1 MRKYAKLIFLCI
13 AMLINASCVGLMER
27 TGRIL
32 DGSAFEEKT
41 ITHYSADN
49 IEISVVE
56 NRDAEQSILI
66 ILNNFPMMKLRA
78 SLPDENNS
86 FFLTSLEYLAGNT
99 HGWNEFTLLLV
110 GDGRLS
116 LGETA
121 VLEGLNEIEPIQITA
136 GRIHRFD
143 TRITGDDAVTALH
156 NRRER
161 IVVLADWMISLNGPK
176 AQTIRGFNNHWK
188 PIIFP
193 EIVSRR
199 NRPDGWLQDDD
210 ILQRDEDINWNT
222 GYTERIFPQELWD
235 VRNSGTLLRDW
246 EEALSLVYLEYN
258 WDNII
263 ELLSNKII
271 FTKVR

>member
-1 MRKYAKLIFLCI
+1 MIKPAKYIFLYTVI
-13 AMLINASCVGLMER
+13 LINASCVGLMER
-27 TGRIL
+27 TGRIF
-32 DGSAFEEKT
+32 DGSAFAEKT
-41 ITHYSADN
+41 ITHFIADN

-56 NRDAEQSILI
+56 NRDAEQSIII

-121 VLEGLNEIEPIQITA
+121 ILEGLNEIEPIQITA

-143 TRITGDDAVTALH
+143 TRITGDEAVTALH

-258 WDNII
+258 WGNII
-263 ELLSNKII
+263 ELFSNRII